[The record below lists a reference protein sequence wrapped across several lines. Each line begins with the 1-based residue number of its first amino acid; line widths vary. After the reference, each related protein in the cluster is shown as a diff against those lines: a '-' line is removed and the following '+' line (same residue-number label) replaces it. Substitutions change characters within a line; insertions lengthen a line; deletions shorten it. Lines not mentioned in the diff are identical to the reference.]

1 MDKISD
7 LKNIVINTLD
17 TNKAEDIVT
26 IDLKDK
32 SSMADFMIIA
42 SGTSSRHIQSLSE
55 QVLEKLKDNGFK
67 NSKIEGKESSEWKL
81 VDGIDLI
88 VHIFHPEK
96 RKFYELEKI
105 WSELIPKRES
115 YHMKKIQIYLI
126 IFCTQ
131 FLFLEKVNSAE
142 IDIYKKIDLFGE
154 VLEKINKEYVDEINQ
169 SESMDS
175 AINGLLQSLDPYSSY
190 MSPEIFEEMQT
201 ETSGEFGGLG
211 IEVSMEAGVV
221 KVITP
226 IDDTP
231 ASKAGIK
238 AGDYIVKI
246 NDVQVQGKSLSE
258 AVDLMR
264 GPVGSGIELTVRRRG
279 AKKALTFNVVR
290 EIIEVQS
297 VKSELLEN
305 NIGYLRLTS
314 FNDNSS
320 QQIKKQIKKLK
331 KNKNLNSYILDLRN
345 NPGGLLS
352 QAIKI
357 SDFFL
362 ENGEIVSTKSR
373 KKSENRKWFAKKG
386 DILDGK
392 TLLVLIN
399 YGSAS
404 ASEIVAGALKDH
416 KRAILVGENS
426 YGKGS
431 VQSIIP
437 LKNKG
442 AIRLT
447 VAKYYLPSGK
457 SISEVGVRPDIEVNE
472 EGDDFRIKTDTDNQL
487 NYAIKLLNG

>member
-1 MDKISD
+1 
-7 LKNIVINTLD
+7 
-17 TNKAEDIVT
+17 
-26 IDLKDK
+26 
-32 SSMADFMIIA
+32 
-42 SGTSSRHIQSLSE
+42 
-55 QVLEKLKDNGFK
+55 
-67 NSKIEGKESSEWKL
+67 
-81 VDGIDLI
+81 
-88 VHIFHPEK
+88 
-96 RKFYELEKI
+96 
-105 WSELIPKRES
+105 
-115 YHMKKIQIYLI
+115 MKKIQFYLV
-126 IFCTQ
+126 IFFSFFIFNKTI
-131 FLFLEKVNSAE
+131 NSAE

-154 VLEKINKEYVDEINQ
+154 VLEKINKEYVDEIDQ
-169 SESMDS
+169 SEGMDS

-190 MSPEIFEEMQT
+190 MSPETFELMQT

-246 NDVQVQGKSLSE
+246 NNTQVQGKSLSE

-264 GPVGSGIELTVRRRG
+264 GLVGSSIELTVRRRG
-279 AKKALTFNVVR
+279 VKKALTFNIVR

-297 VKSELLEN
+297 VKSDLLEN
-305 NIGYLRLTS
+305 NIGYIRLTS

-320 QQIKKQIKKLK
+320 EQIKKKIEKLK
-331 KNKNLNSYILDLRN
+331 KNENVNSFILDLRN

-352 QAIKI
+352 QAIRI

-373 KKSENRKWFAKKG
+373 KKTENKKWFAKKG
-386 DILDGK
+386 DITQGK
-392 TLLVLIN
+392 TLVVLIN

-416 KRAILVGENS
+416 KRAIILGENS

-457 SISEVGVRPDIEVNE
+457 SISEVGVRPDIEVTE